1 MDKIIKLEVLIA
13 TPPTSK
19 CEQTLEVLKEI
30 VRRYPDETS
39 LVVFR
44 RGIDFVPEEMQMRE
58 YVTEEDCQ
66 PKEASLQMR
75 TLITKGRAVPTVV
88 VDGEIFSTFE
98 VPSLEDLERK
108 VLEILKKIRMDK
120 NKNF

>member
-1 MDKIIKLEVLIA
+1 MSKCVILEVLIA

-19 CEQTLEVLKEI
+19 CEETVSILQEI
-30 VRRYPDETS
+30 VRRHPDEAR

-44 RGIDFVPEEMQMRE
+44 RGVDFVPEEMQMRE
-58 YVTEEDCQ
+58 YVSEEDCA

-88 VDGEIFSTFE
+88 VDGVVFCTFD
-98 VPSLEDLERK
+98 VPNLEELEAK
-108 VLEILKKIRMDK
+108 VQERLQDAPK
-120 NKNF
+120 

>member
-1 MDKIIKLEVLIA
+1 MINIIKLEVLIA

-19 CEQTLEVLKEI
+19 CEETTEVLKEV
-30 VRRYPDETS
+30 VRRHPDETR

-44 RGIDFVPEEMQMRE
+44 RGIDFLPEEMQMKE
-58 YVTEEDCQ
+58 YVSEEDCT

-88 VDGEIFSTFE
+88 VDGVLFSTSD
-98 VPSLEDLERK
+98 VPKLDELESK
-108 VLEILKKIRMDK
+108 VQEILYSSTAK
-120 NKNF
+120 

>member
-1 MDKIIKLEVLIA
+1 MNKIIKIEVLIA

-19 CEQTLEVLKEI
+19 CEKTLEVLKEI
-30 VRRYPDETS
+30 IHRYPEETR

-44 RGIDFVPEEMQMRE
+44 RGIDFVPEELQMRE
-58 YVTEEDCQ
+58 YVSEEDCQ

-88 VDGEIFSTFE
+88 VDGELFSTFE
-98 VPSLEDLERK
+98 VPSLSDLEQK
-108 VLEILKKIRMDK
+108 VQDLLQKAPH
-120 NKNF
+120 

>member
-1 MDKIIKLEVLIA
+1 MDKSIKIEVLIA

-30 VRRYPDETS
+30 VRRYPEETR

-44 RGIDFVPEEMQMRE
+44 RGIDFVPEELQMRE
-58 YVTEEDCQ
+58 YVSEEDCQ

-88 VDGEIFSTFE
+88 IDGELFCTFE
-98 VPSLEDLERK
+98 VPNLEDVEKK
-108 VLEILKKIRMDK
+108 VREILEKAGG
-120 NKNF
+120 

>member
-1 MDKIIKLEVLIA
+1 MSHVIKLEVLIA

-19 CEQTLEVLKEI
+19 CDQTVEVLKEI
-30 VRRYPDETS
+30 VHRHPEETC

-44 RGIDFVPEEMQMRE
+44 RGVDFLPPELQMTE
-58 YVTEEDCQ
+58 YVSEEDCV

-88 VDGEIFSTFE
+88 VDGEVFSTAQPPDLDE
-98 VPSLEDLERK
+98 LEAKVKSLIGRNVE
-108 VLEILKKIRMDK
+108 
-120 NKNF
+120 